1 MLWSDFER
9 LGRFLE
15 PWRDFERMHRVLSGR
30 ASALS
35 IEFPALNVWVSG
47 DNAVVTTEL
56 PGVDPNTIVISV
68 VGKSLTIRGARE
80 PEVLKEGESYHR
92 RERWSGQFT
101 KTIELPF
108 TIDTTRVEAKFIK
121 GVLHIN
127 LPRAEADKPRKIAV
141 KSA

>member
-15 PWRDFERMHRVLSGR
+15 PWRDFERMHRALSGR
-30 ASALS
+30 TSALS

-56 PGVDPNTIVISV
+56 PGVDPNTIDISV

-101 KTIELPF
+101 KAIELPF

-127 LPRAEADKPRKIAV
+127 LPRAEADKPRKVDV